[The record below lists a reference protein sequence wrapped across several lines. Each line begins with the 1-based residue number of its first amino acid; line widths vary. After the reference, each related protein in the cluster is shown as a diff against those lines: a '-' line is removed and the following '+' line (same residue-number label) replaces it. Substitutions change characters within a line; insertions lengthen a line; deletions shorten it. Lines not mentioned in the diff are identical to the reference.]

1 MPIQRLLF
9 YAIAEANDSKQ
20 MKPSNTKYCNNMV
33 YCVNRPISGHR
44 EQSGVVLIVALILL
58 VVVSL
63 LAMTSLR
70 KAATT
75 ENITGNVRTTELAN
89 QAAEIALRH
98 CESSAVKIA
107 KLNANASDTTAEAT
121 YSTTFDKAN
130 ISSAGTNQWQS
141 AATWDA
147 AGNTVFVL
155 PSTLLGGTSTYRRP
169 PECMIELLSA
179 GTGSTV
185 VVPASFVVTARGFGP
200 EVAAGTGRPQ
210 GTEVWLQSTIEV
222 Q

>member
-1 MPIQRLLF
+1 MPIQPQWYCATVAADFLKMRPSTQIHCNRQLQKK
-9 YAIAEANDSKQ
+9 SKG
-20 MKPSNTKYCNNMV
+20 KITLK
-33 YCVNRPISGHR
+33 
-44 EQSGVVLIVALILL
+44 EQKGVVLIVALILL

-121 YSTTFDKAN
+121 YSSTFDKTKIAA
-130 ISSAGTNQWQS
+130 AGTNQWQNKT
-141 AATWDA
+141 TWDS
-147 AGNTVFVL
+147 AGTAVFVL
-155 PSTLLGGTSTYRRP
+155 PTTLMGGTSTYKRP
-169 PECMIELLSA
+169 PECMIELLSS

-185 VVPASFVVTARGFGP
+185 VVPASFVITARGFGP